1 MRLNPASQC
10 LLGSSVALGTAAEHC
25 TGQLCCRMCPGFLD
39 FPIGQE
45 EGEAGKGSA
54 FNAST
59 HTPSQGRA
67 HLEPVSRTF
76 SPPTSPPACLAIF

>member
-10 LLGSSVALGTAAEHC
+10 LLDSPVALGTAAEHC
-25 TGQLCCRMCPGFLD
+25 AGQLRCLVCPGLLD
-39 FPIGQE
+39 FHIGQE

-54 FNAST
+54 FNSST

-67 HLEPVSRTF
+67 HQEPVSRTF